1 MVNRHIIQYMSHTYT
16 HWSTVPHPGLSVCL
30 FPIVDEEELRKKIT
44 EDLQK
49 GLLKERAKAEQELQ
63 AW

>member
-30 FPIVDEEELRKKIT
+30 SPIVDEEELRKKIT